1 MDILH
6 MDEET
11 IVCVKE
17 PGLLSTDEPGGLPPL
32 LREELN
38 DPKAGIYT
46 VHRLDRVV
54 GGLMLLARSSAAAG
68 ALSRQVREGS
78 FEKRYLA
85 LVHGETAPE
94 GEMRDLL
101 FRDRARKMTFVA
113 EGPGKG
119 VQEALLSYER
129 LGMSEGEDRL
139 SLVKI
144 ELHTGR
150 THQIRCQF
158 ASRGLPL
165 VGERKYS
172 TLGENCGLALWSY
185 SLSFVHPAS
194 GKRLS
199 FSKIPPS
206 KSPWDKIPIVNNI

>member
-6 MDEET
+6 MDEEI

-32 LREELN
+32 LREELK

-68 ALSRQVREGS
+68 ALSRQMREGS

-85 LVHGETAPE
+85 LVHGETAPK

-129 LGMSEGEDRL
+129 LGLSEGEDRL

-172 TLGENCGLALWSY
+172 TLGESCGLALWSY

-194 GKRLS
+194 GKKLS